1 MNTLDL
7 REKLIIA
14 YFVNKMTKSIMWITT
29 PLFLILVIILCRGID
44 PMNIVTHCLASLG
57 AGLLT
62 ANVIARTRIDAKIS
76 TLNNKNIEYIYY
88 KKKSELD
95 RLLKIKEN
103 LQTILQ
109 DKGEDLEFDS
119 SRKKL
124 QKIKNKICR
133 IKFEI
138 NLFNRS

>member
-14 YFVNKMTKSIMWITT
+14 YFVNKMTKSIMWITA
-29 PLFLILVIILCRGID
+29 PLFLILVIILCGRID
-44 PMNIVTHCLASLG
+44 PMNIATNCLASLG